1 MLADDLGV
9 KHRDAAGRGEEQ
21 EGVGNRVELS
31 AERRGGVERTRKA
44 AVHDVADQAGDE
56 NRHEDI
62 AVPHDGQPGEN
73 GNRGNAQRGQ
83 GVGQVL
89 KHYR

>member
-1 MLADDLGV
+1 M
-9 KHRDAAGRGEEQ
+9 
-21 EGVGNRVELS
+21 
-31 AERRGGVERTRKA
+31 RTRKA
-44 AVHDVADQAGDE
+44 AVHDVADQTGDE

-62 AVPHDGQPGEN
+62 SVPDDGQPGEN

-89 KHYR
+89 EHYR